1 MHLRRRC
8 ALLGLSSP
16 AWLVAGLL
24 GLLACGPIGGV
35 GESAGNGGEGGG
47 TACPTPA
54 ASEPAALPPPPA
66 FKVVGYWP
74 SWQGSSVNL
83 QVSKLNYIDFAFA
96 TEQPDGSIVLPPPT
110 KPLADL
116 VKQGHAVGARVLLS
130 VGGWNN
136 GDASAFTT
144 LSSSPA
150 TRATFVAA
158 VANLIEQF
166 QLDGI
171 DIDWEFPRADV
182 TASYTA
188 LMQDLSASLKP
199 AGKLLTIAAAPSSYG
214 SEGITADAL
223 QYIDL
228 VNIMAYDGGNGAG
241 HSPYALAQ
249 NSLQF
254 WLGKGLS
261 ASKAILGVPFY
272 SQPGHTAYSSLVKA
286 DPAAANLDQDG
297 DQFYNGIPTIKA
309 KTSLAMTTGGGI
321 MAWDLSQDVH
331 VQTDGCGT
339 DQPGDVS
346 LISAI
351 YATSHPSATP

>member
-1 MHLRRRC
+1 VW
-8 ALLGLSSP
+8 A
-16 AWLVAGLL
+16 VAGLL

-35 GESAGNGGEGGG
+35 GDEGAGTGGQGGG
-47 TACPTPA
+47 TG
-54 ASEPAALPPPPA
+54 ASAGATASGPVALPPPPA

-74 SWQGSSVNL
+74 SWQGPSANL

-96 TEQPDGSIVLPPPT
+96 TENADGSIMLAPPT

-116 VKQGHAVGARVLLS
+116 VKQGHAAGARVLLS

-136 GDASAFTT
+136 GDASAFST
-144 LSSSPA
+144 LSASPT

-158 VANLIEQF
+158 VDNLVAEF

-199 AGKLLTIAAAPSSYG
+199 NGKLLTIAAAPSAYG
-214 SEGITADAL
+214 SEGITPDAL

-241 HSPYALAQ
+241 HSPFALAQ

-254 WLGKGLS
+254 WLGKGLP

-272 SQPGHTAYSSLVKA
+272 SQPDHTAYSALVKTN
-286 DPAAANLDQDG
+286 PAAANLDQVG
-297 DQFYNGIPTIKA
+297 DQFYNGIPTIQA

-321 MAWDLSQDVH
+321 MAWDLSQDTH
-331 VQTDGCGT
+331 CPAGGCT
-339 DQPGDVS
+339 ADQPDVS

-351 YATSHPSATP
+351 YATSHQAATP